1 MQLGKPG
8 EMTAKQFSAAR
19 EKLGLTQETLA
30 YALGI
35 TGGTAGRYDRG
46 DKQVPQVTQM
56 AIELLLLRKNKRKR

>member
-19 EKLGLTQETLA
+19 VTLGLTQETLA

-46 DKQVPQVTQM
+46 DKQIPQVTQM
-56 AIELLLLRKNKRKR
+56 AIELLLIKKTKK